1 MTHEVDDP
9 PTGECHARQ
18 RITEIT
24 ALFANMRALMTKW
37 LDDAG
42 PVSTASSKQI
52 LTKISELQSAHL
64 LVMRAEEAFHDKFG
78 NGEINT
84 GIDYDAARIDIG
96 RELDRLRIALASG
109 YLPERTDDGAD

>member
-9 PTGECHARQ
+9 PTGESSARQ
-18 RITEIT
+18 RIAEIT

-37 LDDAG
+37 SDDAG
-42 PVSTASSKQI
+42 PASNASSKQM

-78 NGEINT
+78 NGEINA
-84 GIDYDAARIDIG
+84 GIDYDAARDDIG
-96 RELDRLRIALASG
+96 RELDRLRVALEAG
-109 YLPERTDDGAD
+109 YLSEGTDDGAA